1 MKLSFLK
8 LLKHKFVELLQKKI
22 RNLVTANGTAALEF
36 AELILKGLEFD
47 SKENIER
54 QIYMYQR
61 GFYEYCNKY
70 GNPYQ

>member
-1 MKLSFLK
+1 IITEKD
-8 LLKHKFVELLQKKI
+8 

>member
-1 MKLSFLK
+1 M
-8 LLKHKFVELLQKKI
+8 ERQ
-22 RNLVTANGTAALEF
+22 RLEF

-70 GNPYQ
+70 GNYQ